1 MTQTHI
7 PVEQVLNRLNE
18 AQQKAVVKT
27 DQNLL
32 VLAGAGSGKTRVI
45 TAKIFYLIKSLQVP
59 PHRIL
64 AITFTN
70 KAANEMKERV
80 AKLLGSE
87 QEESL
92 QIFTF
97 HSLAARMLRR
107 TIEMLGVGYR
117 ASFIISDESVQKSLV
132 KKIIG
137 KNLEGEDISADVR
150 KYFGWLKQK
159 VLYPWRRDLDFEAEV
174 EKELSERGVDVRL
187 RKKNH

>member
-7 PVEQVLNRLNE
+7 SVEQVLNRLNE

-45 TAKIFYLIKSLQVP
+45 TAKIFYLIKGLQVP

-132 KKIIG
+132 KKNHWEKLG
-137 KNLEGEDISADVR
+137 GR
-150 KYFGWLKQK
+150 GYFGRCKKIFWL
-159 VLYPWRRDLDFEAEV
+159 V
-174 EKELSERGVDVRL
+174 ETKSALSMA
-187 RKKNH
+187 